1 MERLKSYQNNLV
13 LVVILA
19 ILAFFWIWLYQ
30 YIGGSAYWAALIAFA
45 VYVAGGAKAR
55 SLPWMALGGVV
66 GVVLGL
72 LSFALANLIFPPYAV
87 ISAAIAGAIFLLVIG
102 LISIPRIT
110 EIMPMAV
117 VGWAVFLGA
126 MARFDYLFIEQVVW
140 ANTKAVQTFFGVL
153 LSVLVGLVFGALVA
167 TPLLNAKREAV
178 KEKPTGGE
186 AS

>member
-19 ILAFFWIWLYQ
+19 VLAFFWIWLYQ

-55 SLPWMALGGVV
+55 SLPWMTLGGVV

-72 LSFALANLIFPPYAV
+72 LTFALANLIFPPYAV
-87 ISAAIAGAIFLLVIG
+87 ISAAIAGAIFLLIIG

-126 MARFDYLFIEQVVW
+126 MARFDFLFTEKVVW
-140 ANTKAVQTFFGVL
+140 ANTKAFQTFFGVL
-153 LSVLVGLVFGALVA
+153 LSVMVGLVLGALVA
-167 TPLLNAKREAV
+167 TPLLAAKRAPVHE
-178 KEKPTGGE
+178 ETGGE
-186 AS
+186 AL